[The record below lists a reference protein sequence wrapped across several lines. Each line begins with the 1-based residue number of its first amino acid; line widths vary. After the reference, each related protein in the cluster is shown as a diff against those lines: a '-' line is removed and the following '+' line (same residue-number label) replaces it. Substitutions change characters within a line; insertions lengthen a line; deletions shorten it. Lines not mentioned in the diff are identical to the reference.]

1 MLVPITPL
9 VPAPK
14 ARVKQAVGRNAFH
27 DPKII
32 GRPNLSGA
40 DWSDPETARTY
51 AREWYR
57 RNVRPLKTKHRKLR
71 A

>member
-1 MLVPITPL
+1 MLVPIAPL

-14 ARVKQAVGRNAFH
+14 ARVKQAT
-27 DPKII
+27 

-57 RNVRPLKTKHRKLR
+57 RNVRPLKTKQRKLR

>member
-9 VPAPK
+9 APAPK
-14 ARVKQAVGRNAFH
+14 ARVKQAT
-27 DPKII
+27 

-40 DWSDPETARTY
+40 DWSDPETARAY
-51 AREWYR
+51 ARERYR
-57 RNVRPLKTKHRKLR
+57 RNVRPLKANQRKLR

>member
-14 ARVKQAVGRNAFH
+14 ARVPAPKARVKQAT
-27 DPKII
+27 

-57 RNVRPLKTKHRKLR
+57 RKVRPMKTKQRKLR

>member
-9 VPAPK
+9 APAPK
-14 ARVKQAVGRNAFH
+14 ARVKQAT
-27 DPKII
+27 

-40 DWSDPETARTY
+40 DWSDPETARAY

-57 RNVRPLKTKHRKLR
+57 RNVRPLKANQRKLR